1 MYSIYNL
8 YKKDSNDNYIGKTKN
23 INKRMALHKF
33 YSKSSPYKLYEFM
46 RLNGGF
52 ENFEFEILED
62 NIPEEQGVYK
72 ERYYYDMYTPNL
84 NTNLPGRNQH
94 DSKLYYR
101 TKNRLEIIEKVR
113 NWQRKNKERF
123 NKYQR
128 EYKQNKKKLLSTQIN
143 NGIQEI
149 Y

>member
-1 MYSIYNL
+1 MFTIYNL
-8 YKKDSNDNYIGKTKN
+8 YKIDSNDCYIGKTRDVP
-23 INKRMALHKF
+23 KRMALHKF

-72 ERYYYDMYTPNL
+72 ERYYYDMYQPSL

-113 NWQRKNKERF
+113 NWQQQNKEGF

-128 EYKQNKKKLLSTQIN
+128 EYK
-143 NGIQEI
+143 
-149 Y
+149 